1 MKWLKHHI
9 WAVVRLIKIYSS
21 NPVVKWICWLLLDIV
36 LHFQGGSVVRPAQ
49 RQKSV
54 ITTADKKN
62 PTSPVHRRTR
72 RLWPRLLH
80 KLLSFLCLFAT
91 ALHTP
96 LPLKWHLEFI
106 RIWNRSLCARR
117 STKKNCGRAC
127 TWARACATREQ
138 VCTSR
143 SPICLCF
150 CSFEVIIPGAA
161 DSKSSSPLGLVK
173 TGGLSWTGSSW
184 NEVYGLR
191 KGGKGRDSAFSYA
204 AFSPTGS
211 WQGPRNSITLLPER
225 HVYNHFLTSDFRE
238 TQ

>member
-54 ITTADKKN
+54 ITSADKKN

-72 RLWPRLLH
+72 RSRPRLLH

-106 RIWNRSLCARR
+106 RIWNNTKKLRPRMYVGTRMRDTRAGLHRSLPHLSLFLSFWSYYSWSRWQQI
-117 STKKNCGRAC
+117 KFP
-127 TWARACATREQ
+127 ARARKNRRPELNWKQ
-138 VCTSR
+138 
-143 SPICLCF
+143 L
-150 CSFEVIIPGAA
+150 EW
-161 DSKSSSPLGLVK
+161 GL
-173 TGGLSWTGSSW
+173 WI
-184 NEVYGLR
+184 E
-191 KGGKGRDSAFSYA
+191 KGRKRKRPGVQLRCLQPHGFLAGASQLHYFAPWTSCIQSF
-204 AFSPTGS
+204 
-211 WQGPRNSITLLPER
+211 
-225 HVYNHFLTSDFRE
+225 FLTSDFRE